1 MVIAA
6 GNVPL
11 TVSRSPVCGFASVIV
26 ADESVEL
33 SASVMETS
41 TSAIG
46 TGAPFS
52 VNALRKLLS
61 DEPLEPSASRSSTG
75 ALLFTT
81 STWIKA
87 CAVLLLWAPS
97 LTTMSTTRVSVEG
110 LVSVLLNVICCSA
123 V

>member
-1 MVIAA
+1 MVIVT
-6 GNVPL
+6 GSVPL
-11 TVSRSPVCGFASVIV
+11 TASRSPVCGFASVIV
-26 ADESVEL
+26 ADKSVEL
-33 SASVMETS
+33 SASVMEVS

-52 VNALRKLLS
+52 VNAFRKLLS
-61 DEPLEPSASRSSTG
+61 DEPLELSASRSSTG

-87 CAVLLLWAPS
+87 CAVLLLPAPS
-97 LTTMSTTRVSVEG
+97 LTTMSMTRVSIDGV
-110 LVSVLLNVICCSA
+110 VPVLSNLICCSA